1 MGLDQYLSGRKFLQG
16 YRMPKLREEDGFE
29 IEEIVVKLGY
39 WRKHPDLHGYIVQNY
54 GPLPRDVDGR
64 EVEDGERLDDCSD
77 IGLDMESL
85 QQIIEAVK
93 NDELPTTE
101 GFFFGT
107 SFTPKDGDMY
117 VQQKKD
123 DLEMLGRAVA
133 WLSLLDANA
142 DYCWRS
148 VVYKASW

>member
-1 MGLDQYLSGRKFLQG
+1 MGLDMYLSGRKFLQG

-29 IEEIVVKLGY
+29 VEEIVVKLGY
-39 WRKHPDLHGYIVQNY
+39 WRKHPDLHGYIVQHF

-77 IGLDMESL
+77 INLDMANL

-93 NDELPTTE
+93 NDELPTTQ

-107 SFTPKDGDMY
+107 SHKLEDIQLY
-117 VQQKKD
+117 QQQKD
-123 DLEMLGRAVA
+123 EDLEMLGHAVA

-148 VVYKASW
+148 VVYRASW